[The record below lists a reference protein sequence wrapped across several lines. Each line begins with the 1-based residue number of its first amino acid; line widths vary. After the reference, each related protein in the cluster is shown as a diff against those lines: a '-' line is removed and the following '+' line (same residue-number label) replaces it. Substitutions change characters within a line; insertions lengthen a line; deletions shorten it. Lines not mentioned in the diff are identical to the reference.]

1 MSRRRRPPLDPP
13 ELLDPLDD
21 EDPDDELVEYFV
33 EVLPV
38 SWVLT
43 SVPNSAHESQTW
55 SSAPSILT
63 VVGLAVSAP
72 HISH

>member
-1 MSRRRRPPLDPP
+1 MSRRRRLPLDPL
-13 ELLDPLDD
+13 ELLDPPDV
-21 EDPDDELVEYFV
+21 EDPDDELVEYLV
-33 EVLPV
+33 DVLPE
-38 SWVLT
+38 SWVVT

-63 VVGLAVSAP
+63 VLGLAVSAP